1 MVEVHLYGN
10 LRHYAP
16 VPAKGY
22 ARVLRVKPQRDETV
36 GSLLQD
42 AGIPVDEVNH
52 IFLNAR
58 LLATRSH
65 AATLFG
71 YPQVQEDVLGWD
83 LAVPVADGARIGLF
97 GRDMVVLGM

>member
-10 LRHYAP
+10 LRQYAP
-16 VPAKGY
+16 APAKGH
-22 ARVLRVKPQRDETV
+22 ARVLQVRPRRDETV
-36 GSLLQD
+36 GSLLHS

-65 AATLFG
+65 TAKLFG
-71 YPQVQEDVLGWD
+71 YPQAQEDVMGWD
-83 LAVPVADGARIGLF
+83 LAIPVADGARIGLF

>member
-10 LRHYAP
+10 LRQYAP
-16 VPAKGY
+16 APAKGH
-22 ARVLRVKPQRDETV
+22 ARVLRVEPQRDETV
-36 GSLLQD
+36 GSLLQN

-71 YPQVQEDVLGWD
+71 YPQAQEDIMGWD
-83 LAVPVADGARIGLF
+83 LAVAVADGARLGLF